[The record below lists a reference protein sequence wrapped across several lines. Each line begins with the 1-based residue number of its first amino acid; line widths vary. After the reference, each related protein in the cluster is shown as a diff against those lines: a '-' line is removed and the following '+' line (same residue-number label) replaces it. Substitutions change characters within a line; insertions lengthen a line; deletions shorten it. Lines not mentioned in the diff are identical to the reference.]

1 MGPSNTSAATITGN
15 ADIAITCYFG
25 LPLINKNVNNI
36 TEMGKPQMLYSSDS
50 DSDSDDGINMEL
62 LREAADQDLIN
73 DSMFK
78 EVGSTIQKPT
88 SPG

>member
-1 MGPSNTSAATITGN
+1 
-15 ADIAITCYFG
+15 
-25 LPLINKNVNNI
+25 
-36 TEMGKPQMLYSSDS
+36 MGKPQMLSSSDS